1 MKKKPA
7 YAEREG
13 TFLSSFI
20 TFLLCIA
27 VIMAG
32 IVGFGLGCA
41 HRTGRCYDHPDALW
55 WDMRSSADWQ
65 KIDLDERG
73 NRENFVF

>member
-13 TFLSSFI
+13 TFLSSLI

-27 VIMAG
+27 VIMA
-32 IVGFGLGCA
+32 GCA